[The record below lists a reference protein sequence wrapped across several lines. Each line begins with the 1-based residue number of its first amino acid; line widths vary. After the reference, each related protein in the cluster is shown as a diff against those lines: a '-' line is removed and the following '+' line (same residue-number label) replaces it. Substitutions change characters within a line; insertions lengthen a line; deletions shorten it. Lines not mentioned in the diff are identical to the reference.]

1 MDILSSDG
9 AFSVWNRSER
19 GLDMTEQMWIVILP
33 SLVTGLI
40 TYAAT
45 KTTNKTNLAE
55 TNIKNA
61 TQLYQKYEELNKGL
75 EAKVDRLEHQ
85 IEIMK
90 TKYEK
95 EIAFYQSEVE
105 RLEDENEE
113 LTTKLINIENE
124 LGKLKGGI

>member
-1 MDILSSDG
+1 
-9 AFSVWNRSER
+9 
-19 GLDMTEQMWIVILP
+19 MTEQMWIVILP

-85 IEIMK
+85 IEMMK
-90 TKYEK
+90 SKYEK
-95 EIAFYQSEVE
+95 EIAYYQSEVE
-105 RLEDENEE
+105 RLEDENED
-113 LTTKLINIENE
+113 LSSKLEARENE
-124 LGKLKGGI
+124 LQKLKGGI